1 MTSMVLPGLSANQ
14 KRLSYRIEPENRGI
28 FRFIRRR
35 RRDNLKDHK
44 GESALEAFPPTLL
57 VLLAISSIQVGAAL
71 ATNLF
76 PVLGTEGTVAVRVI
90 FSALILI
97 VVSRR
102 RIPRLG
108 RTFMLC
114 WPILLVFGL
123 CIAMM
128 NFFFYQSIARI
139 PLGTAVAFE
148 FIGPLGLAAL
158 TSRRRSHFAWVS
170 LAALGIIL
178 LSPLSG
184 VELDTLGI
192 LFALLAATGWAFFI
206 ILAAR
211 VGKQVPGND
220 GVIIAMAIA
229 ATTMLPFAAPVSS
242 VLFSD
247 PVLILACLG
256 IALISTT
263 LPFTFEFAAL
273 RRMPARNY
281 GVLVSVEPAVAA
293 VVGAVLL
300 GERIGVQSM
309 VAVACVV
316 VAAIGI
322 NISDGSES
330 SG

>member
-1 MTSMVLPGLSANQ
+1 M
-14 KRLSYRIEPENRGI
+14 
-28 FRFIRRR
+28 
-35 RRDNLKDHK
+35 KDRNS
-44 GESALEAFPPTLL
+44 ESALGSFPPTLL
-57 VLLAISSIQVGAAL
+57 VLLAIISIQVGAAL
-71 ATNLF
+71 ATGLF
-76 PVLGTEGTVAVRVI
+76 PVLGAEGTVAVRIV

-97 VVSRR
+97 LVSRR
-102 RIPRLG
+102 RLPRLAKS
-108 RTFMLC
+108 FALY
-114 WPILLVFGL
+114 WPILLAFGL

-128 NFFFYQSIARI
+128 NFFFYKSIARI

-148 FIGPLGLAAL
+148 FIGPLGVAAL
-158 TSRRRSHFAWVS
+158 TSRRRSHFAWVC
-170 LAALGIIL
+170 LAAVGIIL

-184 VELDTLGI
+184 VDLDTLGV
-192 LFALLAATGWAFFI
+192 LFALLAAAGWACFI

-229 ATTMLPFAAPVSS
+229 ALTMLPFAAPVAT

-273 RRMPARNY
+273 KRMPARNY

-293 VVGAVLL
+293 IVGALML
-300 GERIGVQSM
+300 GELIGLQSM

-316 VAAIGI
+316 IAAIGI
-322 NISDGSES
+322 SISDGRQ
-330 SG
+330 